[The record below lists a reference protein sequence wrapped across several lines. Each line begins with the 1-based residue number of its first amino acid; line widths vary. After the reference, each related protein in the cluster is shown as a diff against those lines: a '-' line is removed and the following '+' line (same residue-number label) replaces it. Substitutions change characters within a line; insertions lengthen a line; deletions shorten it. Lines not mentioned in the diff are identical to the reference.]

1 METVIDR
8 LVQLVQSEG
17 AASISDA
24 SKALAV
30 SPVQIEKLAMVLE
43 DSGLLRIRYT
53 LRGPRLFAVQ
63 APKTEVLKRIG
74 NAKKRYADRLLED
87 AQRLER
93 DVKDSESIFRF
104 MERDVLKHL
113 EDAKRVLRAVDR
125 ERSGL
130 NAQNIDTIKREIGA
144 ARSLCVRLEREIDSL
159 RAGVEKSDAAIAA
172 LEKRVAVERVAPR
185 QGLLKRIA
193 KLLRRK

>member
-144 ARSLCVRLEREIDSL
+144 ARRLCVMLEREIDSL

>member
-1 METVIDR
+1 METIIDR

-17 AASISDA
+17 AASVGDA

-30 SPVQIEKLAMVLE
+30 NAAQIEKLAMVLE

-63 APKTEVLKRIG
+63 APKSEVLKRIG
-74 NAKKRYADRLLED
+74 NAKKKYADRLLED

-113 EDAKRVLRAVDR
+113 EDAKRVLRAIER

-130 NAQNIDTIKREIGA
+130 NAQNIDTIKREINA
-144 ARSLCVRLEREIDSL
+144 ARRLCVRLEREIDSL

-185 QGLLKRIA
+185 QGFLKR
-193 KLLRRK
+193 LMRMLGR